1 MNIFIKVCPFYPFKF
16 SNFTARSTT
25 MEFSEYYGLSVRDFI
40 ANALRED
47 IGDGD
52 HTSLSTIPEFE
63 KGKAIVKVKEKGIIA
78 GLVLADQILIQVD
91 TELIVKVLVA
101 EGSEVNPGDIVMTVE
116 GKVRSL
122 LTAERLLLN
131 CMQRMSGIATLTNK
145 FVNALKG
152 TNTKVLDT
160 RKTTPNFRLFEKWAV
175 QLGGGMN
182 HRFGLY
188 DMILI
193 KDNHVDAAGGIKNA
207 IERANE
213 YLQKTGK
220 KLKIEI
226 ETRNLEEVQQVLSI
240 GKVDRIMLDNFSPSQ
255 LKEAIQLINKK
266 IETEASGGITLET
279 IRSFAESGVDFI
291 SVGALTHSHKSLD
304 ISMKIIK

>member
-1 MNIFIKVCPFYPFKF
+1 
-16 SNFTARSTT
+16 
-25 MEFSEYYGLSVRDFI
+25 MELTEYYGLSVKDFI
-40 ANALRED
+40 KNALKED
-47 IGDGD
+47 VGDGD
-52 HTSLSTIPEFE
+52 HTSLSTIPETE
-63 KGKAIVKVKEKGIIA
+63 KGIAKVKVKEQGIIA
-78 GLVLADQILIQVD
+78 GLVLADQILNQVD
-91 TELIVKVLVA
+91 TELIVKVHVQ
-101 EGSEVNPGDIVMTVE
+101 EGSPVNPGDIVMTVE

-145 FVNALKG
+145 YVEALKG

-160 RKTTPNFRLFEKWAV
+160 RKTTPNFRIFEKWAV
-175 QLGGGMN
+175 QLGGGVN

-207 IERANE
+207 IDRAND
-213 YLQKTGK
+213 YISKISK

-226 ETRNLEEVQQVLSI
+226 ETRSLDEVKQVLSI
-240 GKVDRIMLDNFSPSQ
+240 GKIDRIMLDNFTPEL
-255 LKEAIQLINKK
+255 LKEAIQLIDKK
-266 IETEASGGITLET
+266 YETEASGGITLET
-279 IRSFAESGVDFI
+279 IRSYAESGVDFI

-304 ISMKIIK
+304 ISMKIVK

>member
-1 MNIFIKVCPFYPFKF
+1 
-16 SNFTARSTT
+16 
-25 MEFSEYYGLSVRDFI
+25 MEITEHYGLSIRDFI
-40 ANALRED
+40 ANALKED
-47 IGDGD
+47 VGDGD
-52 HTSLSTIPEFE
+52 HTSLSTIPESE
-63 KGKAIVKVKEKGIIA
+63 HGIANVKVKENGIIA
-78 GLVLADQILIQVD
+78 GLVLADQILNQVD
-91 TELIVKVLVA
+91 SGLIVKVHVA
-101 EGSEVNPGDIVMTVE
+101 EGSAVKPGDIVMTVE

-145 FVNALKG
+145 YVEAIKG
-152 TNTKVLDT
+152 TSTKILDT
-160 RKTTPNFRLFEKWAV
+160 RKTTPNFRIFEKWAV
-175 QLGGGMN
+175 QLGGGNN

-213 YLQKTGK
+213 YILKVGK

-226 ETRNLEEVQQVLSI
+226 ETRSLEEVNQVLSI
-240 GKVDRIMLDNFSPSQ
+240 GKVDRIMLDNFSPAL
-255 LKEAIQLINKK
+255 LKEAIKLIDKK
-266 IETEASGGITLET
+266 FETEASGGITLDT

-304 ISMKIIK
+304 ISMKIVK